1 MSGLANEQL
10 LGVYVTRTLLLK
22 FRGKVV
28 SEGKTI
34 KSVII
39 SFLEDY
45 VKDVKPGEVKKED
58 EKLESIDTGIKTTS
72 LVAAVDPERKDTSP
86 KAEVKEV
93 KIERKDRKQKFISR
107 GQSSPSPARKRGGF
121 TLFDD

>member
-1 MSGLANEQL
+1 MPGLANEQL
-10 LGVYVTRTLLLK
+10 LGVYVTRALLLK

-34 KSVII
+34 KSVVI
-39 SFLEDY
+39 SFMEDY

-72 LVAAVDPERKDTSP
+72 LVVAVDPERKDTSP
-86 KAEVKEV
+86 KAKVKED
-93 KIERKDRKQKFISR
+93 KIERKDTKQKSVSR
-107 GQSSPSPARKRGGF
+107 GQPSPSPARKRGGF
-121 TLFDD
+121 TFFDD